1 MNQPD
6 HEKWRERL
14 WRQNLTP
21 EQLAELR
28 AANPDAAEVDLE
40 AALSDALKLLPDA
53 PAPSNFTARVLQ
65 GLEHETLPAA
75 RRVRDSSWLLRV
87 LVPRAAVAMAVIGL
101 GAFAFRQHGVKRTA
115 RMAESLRAV
124 AAVQIVPSPEAL
136 ENFDV
141 IEKLDSNPAADKE
154 LIALLQ

>member
-1 MNQPD
+1 MNQPE
-6 HEKWRERL
+6 HEQWRERF

-28 AANPDAAEVDLE
+28 AANPAAAEAELE
-40 AALSDALKLLPDA
+40 AALSDALARLPDA
-53 PAPSNFTARVLQ
+53 PVPSNFTARVLQ
-65 GLEHETLPAA
+65 GLEGEAIPAT
-75 RRVRDSSWLLRV
+75 RKVRDWSWILRV
-87 LVPRAAVAMAVIGL
+87 FVPRAAVAMAVIGL
-101 GAFAFRQHGVKRTA
+101 GAFAFRQRSVKQTT